1 MRTLGSILEK
11 RGFHRGRKL
20 AELELDTRKFHR
32 KRRKI
37 LVVFRRMTMKKSLI
51 SGNMRTIDRQKKQET
66 LEDLKADGWM
76 DGYKERARD
85 EQEDWS

>member
-1 MRTLGSILEK
+1 ML
-11 RGFHRGRKL
+11 
-20 AELELDTRKFHR
+20 
-32 KRRKI
+32 
-37 LVVFRRMTMKKSLI
+37 TMKKSLI

-85 EQEDWS
+85 EWEDWS